1 MTLWI
6 EIKTNMKIKH
16 NIIFIMKL
24 PVNNTE
30 PFHKTVSSI
39 YKIHYNNLVARNN
52 LGLFIKFY
60 TAFDNK
66 LLRTCYKTDQWS

>member
-1 MTLWI
+1 MSNLNFDMYLCCDC
-6 EIKTNMKIKH
+6 EIKNVIKIKH

-39 YKIHYNNLVARNN
+39 YKIIYINLVAQNN
-52 LGLFIKFY
+52 CGL
-60 TAFDNK
+60 
-66 LLRTCYKTDQWS
+66 L

>member
-1 MTLWI
+1 
-6 EIKTNMKIKH
+6 
-16 NIIFIMKL
+16 MKL